1 MTFKLLADNFKARNS
16 AVPGAENALPQ
27 KPSDTIM
34 GAPIVGV
41 IGGSGLYQMSEIEGV
56 REVEVKTPFG
66 KPSDRLIRGRL
77 GNVELIFLPR
87 HGKGH
92 RWLPT
97 EINFRANI
105 FALKKLGVGQIISV
119 SAVGSLRQEIA
130 PGHLVVPDQFIDRT
144 TQRPSTFFGRG
155 LVAHVSLANP
165 FCKDLSATLIDAAR
179 SEGAQVHASGTYVC
193 MEGPQFST
201 RAESRLYRSWDAHV
215 IGMTNLQEAKLAR
228 EAEICFAT
236 LALATDYD
244 CWNESAGNVEIE
256 HVLTVLKNNVD
267 LAQRTIRRAVAK
279 LPAPRACACAAALK
293 DAIIT
298 ERARIPKKLR
308 AELRPI
314 IGKYL

>member
-1 MTFKLLADNFKARNS
+1 
-16 AVPGAENALPQ
+16 
-27 KPSDTIM
+27 
-34 GAPIVGV
+34 
-41 IGGSGLYQMSEIEGV
+41 
-56 REVEVKTPFG
+56 
-66 KPSDRLIRGRL
+66 
-77 GNVELIFLPR
+77 
-87 HGKGH
+87 
-92 RWLPT
+92 
-97 EINFRANI
+97 
-105 FALKKLGVGQIISV
+105 
-119 SAVGSLRQEIA
+119 
-130 PGHLVVPDQFIDRT
+130 
-144 TQRPSTFFGRG
+144 
-155 LVAHVSLANP
+155 
-165 FCKDLSATLIDAAR
+165 
-179 SEGAQVHASGTYVC
+179 

-201 RAESRLYRSWDAHV
+201 RAESHLYRSWGAHV

-279 LPAPRACACAAALK
+279 LSAPRACACASALK

-308 AELRPI
+308 GELRPI

>member
-1 MTFKLLADNFKARNS
+1 MKS
-16 AVPGAENALPQ
+16 PV
-27 KPSDTIM
+27 I
-34 GAPIVGV
+34 GV
-41 IGGSGLYQMSEIEGV
+41 IGGSGLYQMPGLAGV

-66 KPSDRLIRGRL
+66 KTSDRLIRGRL
-77 GNVELIFLPR
+77 GDANLVFLPR

-105 FALKKLGVGQIISV
+105 FALKKLGVERIISV
-119 SAVGSLRQEIA
+119 SAVGSLREEIA

-144 TQRPSTFFGRG
+144 TQRSSTFFGRG
-155 LVAHVSLANP
+155 VVAHVSLANP
-165 FCKDLSATLIDAAR
+165 FCGDLSKILISAAR
-179 SEGAQVHASGTYVC
+179 QEGAEVHPGGTYLC

-201 RAESRLYRSWDAHV
+201 RAESHLYRAWGAHV

-228 EAEICFAT
+228 EAEICFGT

-244 CWNESAGNVEIE
+244 CWNEHAGDVEIE
-256 HVLTVLKNNVD
+256 HVLTVLKQNVA
-267 LAQRTIRRAVAK
+267 LAQRTIARASTE
-279 LPAPRACACAAALK
+279 LFAARSCGCVSALK

-298 ERARIPKKLR
+298 ERARIPKKIR
-308 AELRPI
+308 AELQPI

>member
-1 MTFKLLADNFKARNS
+1 MA
-16 AVPGAENALPQ
+16 G
-27 KPSDTIM
+27 TI
-34 GAPIVGV
+34 IGV
-41 IGGSGLYQMSEIEGV
+41 IGGSGLYQMEGLSGIREIAV
-56 REVEVKTPFG
+56 NTPFG
-66 KPSDRLIRGRL
+66 KPSDNLIRGRL
-77 GNVELIFLPR
+77 GETELIFLPR

-97 EINFRANI
+97 EVNFRANV
-105 FALKKLGVGQIISV
+105 FALKKLGVERIISV
-119 SAVGSLRQEIA
+119 SAVGSLRQDIA

-144 TQRPSTFFGRG
+144 SQRPGTFFGKG
-155 LVAHVSLANP
+155 IVAHVSLAEP
-165 FCKDLSATLIDAAR
+165 FCKDLSNVLVASAR
-179 SEGAQVHASGTYVC
+179 SENAQVHAGGTYLC

-201 RAESRLYRSWDAHV
+201 RAESHLYRSWNAHV

-228 EAEICFAT
+228 EAEICFGT

-244 CWNESAGNVEIE
+244 CWNESVGNVEIE

-267 LAQRTIRRAVAK
+267 LAQRTIRRAVVELEDA
-279 LPAPRACACAAALK
+279 RSCACASALK

-298 ERARIPKKLR
+298 ERSRIPKKLR